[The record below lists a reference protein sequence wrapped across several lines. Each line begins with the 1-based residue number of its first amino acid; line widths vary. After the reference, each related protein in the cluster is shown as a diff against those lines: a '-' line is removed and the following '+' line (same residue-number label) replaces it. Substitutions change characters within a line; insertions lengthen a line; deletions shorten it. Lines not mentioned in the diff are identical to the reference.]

1 MDPIEEEEPKPLV
14 DFAFIPEDN
23 NDNIPNKNSE
33 IENFIKNYHKNNNST
48 LTNDFGKNSIES
60 IINSKI
66 KEFYQFHNLNKNPIS
81 NPKKNLLPLSHCVSI
96 PHTINKSLTSLD
108 IDHSCNL
115 LATSSFDGTLKIFDF
130 NSLTRNPI
138 PIHTID
144 LGNEG
149 EYPISKIS
157 FSCTGGFI
165 LVCSNDC
172 QAKILNRNG
181 GVEITCIKGD
191 NYLIDINNTHGHTYP
206 LTDGKFHPNLKN
218 IFITSSRDGTVRLW
232 DVYSNIHGFDSDIVN
247 KSIFKIKTERN
258 KKFPV
263 SSCNFN
269 FDGKLI
275 ISGVDDGSIQI
286 FSENK
291 TRSPEIHIKNA
302 HEKNSQICSVLFN
315 NNNNNNFYSRCE
327 DSTMKIWDIRKY
339 EKPIHIFEDLN
350 CINTKIGIGL
360 SNNNKIIF
368 TGTSVMKNKNYS
380 EIKFYDIENNYDLIE
395 NISFNMF
402 SITDVLWQ
410 EKLNQIF
417 IGSNDGYVR
426 CFFDFD
432 LSKNGVIQSVYKKNK
447 IKEDEKVQYKMP
459 IITPLKLPLFEEKN
473 FNRKTYLE
481 KIYGI
486 NENNNK
492 FNLNKIEEGVESR
505 QNIATSMTRHIMH
518 NINKTIY
525 NVEDSQKMLLKFKD
539 KKNEGIWVDKAY
551 KNTQPENVIDQNAVI
566 EDVVEF
572 YEKSKKKKCPKCGLK
587 FCTCNKSSFQIPISK
602 LSFKKNNY

>member
-1 MDPIEEEEPKPLV
+1 MEPIEEPEPKPLL
-14 DFAFIPEDN
+14 DFGFIPDEN
-23 NDNIPNKNSE
+23 NEIPNKNTE
-33 IENFIKNYHKNNNST
+33 IENFIKNYQKNST
-48 LTNDFGKNSIES
+48 ITNDFGKNNIEQ

-66 KEFYQFHNLNKNPIS
+66 KEFYQFHNLNKNQ
-81 NPKKNLLPLSHCVSI
+81 PKINNNNLPLSHCVSI
-96 PHTINKSLTSLD
+96 PHTINKSLTSFD

-181 GVEITCIKGD
+181 GIEISCLKGD

-232 DVYSNIHGFDSDIVN
+232 DVYSNIHGFDSDIAN

-269 FDGKLI
+269 FDGNLI

-286 FSENK
+286 FNVNK
-291 TRSPEIHIKNA
+291 TRCPEIYIKNA

-339 EKPIHIFEDLN
+339 
-350 CINTKIGIGL
+350 
-360 SNNNKIIF
+360 NKIIF

-380 EIKFYDIENNYDLIE
+380 EVKFYDIENNFNLIE

-410 EKLNQIF
+410 EKINQIF
-417 IGSNDGYVR
+417 IGSNDGYIR

-486 NENNNK
+486 NESNNK
-492 FNLNKIEEGVESR
+492 YNLNKIEDSVENR
-505 QNIATSMTRHIMH
+505 QNIATSVTRHIMH
-518 NINKTIY
+518 NINKAIY
-525 NVEDSQKMLLKFKD
+525 NVEDSQEMILKFKD
-539 KKNEGIWVDKAY
+539 KKNEGIWVEKAY
-551 KNTQPENVIDQNAVI
+551 KNTQPENVIDKNAVI

-572 YEKSKKKKCPKCGLK
+572 YENSKKKKCPKCGLK
-587 FCTCNKSSFQIPISK
+587 FCTCNKSSFQIAISK
-602 LSFKKNNY
+602 LNFKKNNY